1 MKTTVAS
8 RLILVAIL
16 LGTSFI
22 PASSVSAAASGL
34 KPLSYTTYQ
43 GSDSGAA
50 VKNMYVR
57 DQSGT
62 QDNPAKYAAFTT
74 PASIYRGVH
83 KFKLP
88 ASIPVNNVT
97 SLKLT
102 VNYKGLAK
110 TSQTW
115 SWALYDWNAS
125 KWVVIGNNAK
135 AVANTWSLLTFSA
148 ATPKRFINA
157 NTKEIKLKLQSNNA
171 SGNAKIDFE
180 IIRVGYDTNPPPVGT
195 GPTIA
200 GCPVYPLNNIWNT
213 PVDTL
218 PVHARSS
225 AWVSSIGAATGFHMD
240 FGSGTWDGGPIGIPY
255 NVVSGTQA
263 KVNVTFDYADES
275 DPGPYPIPA
284 SPKIEYGSD
293 HHLLIVDKDNCK
305 LYELYDARKV
315 AGTWRA
321 GSGAIWD
328 LYSNALRPAGWTSA
342 DAAGL
347 PILPGL
353 VRYEEVLAGE
363 IEHAIRFTAPNT
375 QKAYLWP
382 ARHFASN
389 SIDPNLP
396 PMGARFRLKASFDIS
411 GFPPKMQVILRAMKK
426 YGIILADNGSPWYVS
441 GAPDPRWDNDMLHLL
456 DALKGSN
463 FEAVDTSSLMQNVNS
478 GAASAQQS
486 WQPPVGASWQIQF
499 TGPIETG
506 VEAAIFDLDLFDTGA
521 ATVANLHS
529 QGKKVICYISAG
541 SWENWRP
548 DADQFPDIVLGNDY
562 AGWPGEKWLDIRRID
577 LLAPILRARLDL
589 CAEKGFDGVDPDNLD
604 GYTNNTG
611 FPLTAQDQLKFNRW
625 LAKEAHARGLAI
637 GLKND
642 PDQVSGLLAY
652 FNWALTESCFGQGW
666 CGMMSPFVN
675 AGKPVFAIEYTD
687 TGITLD
693 DFCPQAAALK
703 FSAILKNRS
712 LDAYRE
718 TCP

>member
-1 MKTTVAS
+1 MKT
-8 RLILVAIL
+8 RLTARLALVAVL
-16 LGTSFI
+16 LGTLI
-22 PASSVSAAASGL
+22 VPAGNVSAATTGL
-34 KPLSYTTYQ
+34 KPVSYVTYEGGDNGTSYT
-43 GSDSGAA
+43 A
-50 VKNMYVR
+50 MRLR
-57 DQSGT
+57 DQSGS
-62 QDNPAKYAAFTT
+62 QDDPSKYVAFTT

-83 KFKLP
+83 KFRLP
-88 ASIPVNNVT
+88 ASVPYSNVT

-102 VNYKGLAK
+102 VNYKGPAK
-110 TSQTW
+110 ASQTW
-115 SWALYDWNAS
+115 TWALYDWNAS
-125 KWVVIGNNAK
+125 KWVVVGNNTK
-135 AVANTWSLLTFSA
+135 AAANTWSLLAFSA

-157 NTKEIKLKLQSNNA
+157 GTREIKLKLQSNNA
-171 SGNAKIDFE
+171 GGNAKIDFE
-180 IIRVGYDTNPPPVGT
+180 VIRVGYGTPPVGT

-200 GCPVYPLNNIWNT
+200 GCPVYPLNNIWNA

-218 PVHARSS
+218 PVHARSN
-225 AWVSSIGAATGFHMD
+225 AWVNSIGSATGFHMD

-255 NVVSGTQA
+255 NIVSGTQA
-263 KVNVTFDYADES
+263 RVNVTFDYADES
-275 DPGPYPIPA
+275 DKGPYPIPA
-284 SPKIEYGSD
+284 DPKIEWGSD
-293 HHLLIVDKDNCK
+293 HHILIVDKDNCK

-315 AGTWRA
+315 AGKWRA
-321 GSGAIWD
+321 GSGAVWD
-328 LYSNALRPAGWTSA
+328 LYSNALRPKGWTSA

-363 IEHAIRFTAPNT
+363 IEHAIRFTAPSTNS
-375 QKAYLWP
+375 YIWP
-382 ARHFASN
+382 ARHLTSGSPGVLTN
-389 SIDPNLP
+389 TP
-396 PMGARFRLKASFDIS
+396 PMGARFRLKASFNIS

-463 FEAVDTSSLMQNVNS
+463 FEAVDVSSLMQNANS
-478 GAASAQQS
+478 GATTAAQS

-506 VEAAIFDLDLFDTGA
+506 VNAAVFDLDLFDTGA
-521 ATVANLHS
+521 ARVASLHS

-541 SWENWRP
+541 SWEDWRP

-562 AGWPGEKWLDIRRID
+562 DGWPGEKWLDIRRID

-589 CAEKGFDGVDPDNLD
+589 CAGKGFDGVDPDNLD
-604 GYTNNTG
+604 GYTNVTG

-625 LAKEAHARGLAI
+625 LAKEAHARGLAV

-642 PDQVSGLLAY
+642 PGQVSGLLAY
-652 FNWALTESCFGQGW
+652 FDWALTEDCFDQGW

-703 FSAILKNRS
+703 FSAILKNRD

-718 TCP
+718 ACP